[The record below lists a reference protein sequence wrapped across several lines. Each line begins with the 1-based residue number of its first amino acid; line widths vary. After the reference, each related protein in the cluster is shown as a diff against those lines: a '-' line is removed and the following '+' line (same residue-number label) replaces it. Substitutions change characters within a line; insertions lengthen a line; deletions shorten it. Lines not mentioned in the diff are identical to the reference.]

1 MKKLIQWGN
10 SKFPNI
16 LMFNIPA
23 TKAICGRVCTGCYSH
38 KAYKIYPNVL
48 PAQEERYQ
56 AALQPDFAIRVK
68 KEIARVRNPF
78 KHFRIHASAGEFFSQ
93 PYVNAW
99 HSIALA
105 FPTITFFAYTKRLRD
120 FDFSQLQSLPN
131 VCIIDSFF
139 FGGLNYGKLERK
151 PAGAFLCPDYKG
163 NTGVQCGT
171 TCTYCQTK
179 GGADTNGVYFLQH

>member
-1 MKKLIQWGN
+1 MKKLIQSGN
-10 SKFPNI
+10 AKLTFP
-16 LMFNIPA
+16 LFNLPA
-23 TKAICGRVCTGCYSH
+23 TYEVCGRQCSGCYAAS
-38 KAYKIYPNVL
+38 
-48 PAQEERYQ
+48 EERRWPTVRTARQSRYE
-56 AALQPDFAIRVK
+56 AALQPDFASRIKSELSVMRK
-68 KEIARVRNPF
+68 PPTM
-78 KHFRIHASAGEFFSQ
+78 FRIHASAGEFFSQ